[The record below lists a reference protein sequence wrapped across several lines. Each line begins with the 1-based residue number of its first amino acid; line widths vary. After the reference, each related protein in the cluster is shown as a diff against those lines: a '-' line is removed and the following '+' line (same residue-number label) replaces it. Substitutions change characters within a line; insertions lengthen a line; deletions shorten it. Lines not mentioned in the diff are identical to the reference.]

1 MRGVIM
7 DVNRCLKKVLKY
19 GVIYCICILA
29 VAYFR
34 IRPYTTERR
43 EAAKSEYNT
52 AFLNYESALAD
63 YEDAIEDYQK
73 RAKQFET
80 TSIIDYNK
88 NISRKYDLGESIE
101 MRATISY
108 KLIRNGGIGNDFSY
122 SANINGSSLSNR
134 TQVKINLFRNNTFQ
148 IAITEH
154 DPSIDDVGEEAGTF
168 LFPLDR
174 LNEGTTNSYTIYV
187 RETRGRG
194 AGESA
199 EFNVTLTLDPVR
211 KIDLTSDY
219 YVKPKFTESRPARP
233 TEPILP
239 NEKDFTISDIFA
251 NDATFH
257 TICVILALIFL
268 VRIVLFVRHEII
280 EARREQERLRKMEQ
294 EKEQREIERAEFIK
308 ELSGQSIRDFCKVP
322 TNISFTQDNLPKDN
336 NNRIYGSY
344 TVYISRSGTKYHRK
358 CGCSSANIPYHL
370 FRVQSKG
377 YAPCARCCPPNGDLP
392 QWYRDYIA
400 MLEKANRLDVQS

>member
-1 MRGVIM
+1 MYKNKCI
-7 DVNRCLKKVLKY
+7 KKVFKY
-19 GVIYCICILA
+19 ATIYCIVILI
-29 VAYFR
+29 VACLR
-34 IRPYTTERR
+34 VGPYTAEHR
-43 EAAKSEYNT
+43 EAVRNEYNT
-52 AFLNYESALAD
+52 AYLNYESALAD
-63 YEDAIEDYQK
+63 YEDAIKDYQK

-108 KLIRNGGIGNDFSY
+108 KLIRNCGIGNDFSY

-154 DPSIDDVGEEAGTF
+154 DPSIDDVGEKAGTF

-400 MLEKANRLDVQS
+400 MLEKAKRLDVQS